1 MWNDIFLTG
10 NSKISTALR
19 NKSGAFRKHTKY
31 LSG

>member
-19 NKSGAFRKHTKY
+19 NKSGAFRKY
-31 LSG
+31 LTG